1 MVVGFSLE
9 SLMKVFEH
17 EMVSIPIIDPIVK
30 KLLEVPVLKYIVAF
44 IFWKK
49 VFAVLV
55 IPGLLTIMLLL
66 LFIIWFERKVTA
78 RVQWRFGPLEIS
90 KPIGGIIQPLA
101 DGMRYLFQE
110 VIVHREAHRP
120 YFLQFPLLS
129 FIPVL
134 LPILIIPA
142 GAIYAIQTPYAIPA
156 IVGLIA
162 LIPMVIIALGWASN
176 SRYAYIGVL
185 RETFMYFGYEVAF
198 IIAVI
203 AMLITYGT
211 GDAFKITEMQSYVAG
226 IAINP
231 LACLVFLVTAAMATS
246 RVPFDIPEADQE
258 VVFGPFVEYT
268 GIVFGIVMTLA
279 YEKLY
284 LLGLL
289 FSILFLGGWNG
300 PYIPALGDLSGGV
313 WLVIKTAVFMMLLV
327 FLRSVYPRFRID
339 QVLKLGWSQLLSI
352 SFIAL
357 GISIVLKLGG
367 WF

>member
-1 MVVGFSLE
+1 MVYLIPE
-9 SLMKVFEH
+9 SLFELFKQ
-17 EMVSIPIIDPIVK
+17 EMVSIPIIDPIIK
-30 KLLEVPVLKYIVAF
+30 KLLEIPVLNVIVAF

-55 IPGLLTIMLLL
+55 APGLLTILLIL
-66 LFIIWFERKVTA
+66 LIIIWLERKITA
-78 RVQWRFGPLEIS
+78 RVQWRYGPLEIS
-90 KPIGGIIQPLA
+90 KPIGGVIQPLA
-101 DGMRYLFQE
+101 DGIRYLFQE
-110 VIVHREAHRP
+110 VIVHKDAHRP

-134 LPILIIPA
+134 LPILVIPA
-142 GAIYAIQTPYAIPA
+142 GAVYAIQTPYAVPI
-156 IVGLIA
+156 IVGLIT

-176 SRYAYIGVL
+176 SRYAYLGVL

-203 AMLITYGT
+203 AMLIMYGT
-211 GDAFKITEMQSYVAG
+211 GDAFRITEAQRG
-226 IAINP
+226 IVGAVLNP
-231 LACLVFLVTAAMATS
+231 LACIVFLVTSAMATS
-246 RVPFDIPEADQE
+246 RLPFDIPEADQE

-300 PYIPALGDLSGGV
+300 PYIPPLGDLSGV
-313 WLVIKTAVFMMLLV
+313 IWLLIKTVIFMTFLV
-327 FLRSVYPRFRID
+327 FLRSVYPRFRVD
-339 QVLKLGWSQLLSI
+339 QALKLGWSQLLCI

-357 GISIVLKLGG
+357 GLAIVVKVGG
-367 WF
+367 LM

>member
-1 MVVGFSLE
+1 MSPLTLE
-9 SLMKVFEH
+9 MLVEMFKQ
-17 EMVSIPIIDPIVK
+17 EMVSIPVLDPIIK
-30 KLLEVPVLKYIVAF
+30 KLLQIPILNVIVAF

-55 IPGLLTIMLLL
+55 VPGLLAIMLLL
-66 LFIIWFERKVTA
+66 LFVIWFERKVTA
-78 RVQWRFGPLEIS
+78 RVQWRYGPLEIS

-101 DGMRYLFQE
+101 DGIRYLFQE
-110 VIVHREAHRP
+110 VIVHKEAHRP

-134 LPILIIPA
+134 LPILVIPA
-142 GAIYAIQTPYAIPA
+142 GAIYAIHTPYAVQI
-156 IVGLIA
+156 IVGLIT
-162 LIPMVIIALGWASN
+162 LIPIVIIALGWASN
-176 SRYAYIGVL
+176 SRYAYLGVL

-211 GDAFKITEMQSYVAG
+211 GDAFKITEMQKTIAG
-226 IAINP
+226 AALNP
-231 LACLVFLVTAAMATS
+231 LACLVFLVASAMATS
-246 RVPFDIPEADQE
+246 RIPFDIPEADQE

-268 GIVFGIVMTLA
+268 GIIFGVVMTLA

-289 FSILFLGGWNG
+289 FSILFLSGWNG
-300 PYIPALGDLSGGV
+300 PFIPPLGDLSGAI
-313 WLVIKTAVFMMLLV
+313 WLVIKTAIFMMFLV
-327 FLRSVYPRFRID
+327 FLRSVYPRFRVD
-339 QVLKLGWSQLLSI
+339 QALRLGWSQLLSI

-357 GISIVLKLGG
+357 GIAIVVKLGG
-367 WF
+367 WL